1 EGLFFAGQING
12 TSGYEE
18 AAGQGLVAGV
28 NAALKVRGEAP
39 WVIGRHEAYIGVLI
53 DDLVTKGTFEPYRM
67 FTSRAEYRLLLN
79 HNSAE
84 LRLGAHAARY
94 GLIPEQRAARI
105 REKQTDVGNWV
116 ARFEQL
122 PAPDGKLAEHIR
134 RGGAWEEFAPPDFM
148 SLPRSL
154 RDEVH
159 YRVRYKGYLEREIR
173 QVGKL
178 SNIERIS
185 IPDSF
190 SFKTVK
196 GLRIESMQKLE
207 KHRPETLAQASR
219 ISGVS
224 PADIS
229 LLMVALSARHA

>member
-1 EGLFFAGQING
+1 
-12 TSGYEE
+12 
-18 AAGQGLVAGV
+18 
-28 NAALKVRGEAP
+28 
-39 WVIGRHEAYIGVLI
+39 
-53 DDLVTKGTFEPYRM
+53 
-67 FTSRAEYRLLLN
+67 
-79 HNSAE
+79 
-84 LRLGAHAARY
+84 
-94 GLIPEQRAARI
+94 
-105 REKQTDVGNWV
+105 
-116 ARFEQL
+116 
-122 PAPDGKLAEHIR
+122 
-134 RGGAWEEFAPPDFM
+134 M